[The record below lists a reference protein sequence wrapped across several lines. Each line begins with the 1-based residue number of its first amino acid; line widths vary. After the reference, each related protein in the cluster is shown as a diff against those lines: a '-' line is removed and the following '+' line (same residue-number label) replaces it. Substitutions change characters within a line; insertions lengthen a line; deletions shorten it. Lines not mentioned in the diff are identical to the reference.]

1 MKFLINLTTQSK
13 MDLSTDTIIVLSLC
27 CLFILIGIIFNSYLI
42 FKTLKE
48 KNLSNVFVVLSL
60 IGLFSCSIFVPLI
73 ILQTFYPDSFTICS
87 VITIINY
94 IIDVVFVLTLLSHI
108 VFCLLHTFFPT
119 FMDMDNIKKIKICT
133 SVIILIIIMAVL
145 IVLLINVI
153 NLHLVSVCLKTAASS
168 SSLRLSLFSGVGIFS
183 TLLLVAASMMITE
196 LKSRYPQ
203 QQHCQEPALA
213 SKECEKSLIIAV
225 SIFFISHTILELSL
239 YYNNEDVSY
248 WILLILVLFLPHGLG
263 FICIPLFLVL
273 KMR

>member
-1 MKFLINLTTQSK
+1 

-27 CLFILIGIIFNSYLI
+27 CPFILIGIIFNSYLI
-42 FKTLKE
+42 FITLKE
-48 KNLSNVFVVLSL
+48 KKISNVFVILGL
-60 IGLFSCSIFVPLI
+60 IGLLSCSIFVPLI
-73 ILQTFYPDSFTICS
+73 TLQTFYPDSFTICS
-87 VITIINY
+87 VIIIINY

-108 VFCLLHTFFPT
+108 VFCLLHTFLPT
-119 FMDMDNIKKIKICT
+119 FMDNMKKIKICT
-133 SVIILIIIMAVL
+133 SVNILIIIMAVI
-145 IVLLINVI
+145 IVLLINVN
-153 NLHLVSVCLKTAASS
+153 NLHPVSVCLKTTTSS

-248 WILLILVLFLPHGLG
+248 WILLILVLILPHVLG
-263 FICIPLFLVL
+263 FIGLPFIIVL

>member
-1 MKFLINLTTQSK
+1 

-42 FKTLKE
+42 FITLKE
-48 KNLSNVFVVLSL
+48 KKISNVFVILGL
-60 IGLFSCSIFVPLI
+60 IGLLSCSIFVPLI

-87 VITIINY
+87 VIMIINY

-108 VFCLLHTFFPT
+108 VFFLFHTFFPT
-119 FMDMDNIKKIKICT
+119 FMDMDNMMKIKICT
-133 SVIILIIIMAVL
+133 TVIILIIIMAVL
-145 IVLLINVI
+145 IALLINVN
-153 NLHLVSVCLKTAASS
+153 NLHPVSVCLKTATSS

-196 LKSRYPQ
+196 LKTRYPQ
-203 QQHCQEPALA
+203 QQHCQEPAVA

-225 SIFFISHTILELSL
+225 SIFFMSHTILELSL
-239 YYNNEDVSY
+239 YYNNKDVSY
-248 WILLILVLFLPHGLG
+248 WILLILVLILPNVLG
-263 FICIPLFLVL
+263 FIGLPFIIVL